1 MMGLTRRDIVCQ
13 CVGGAGAV
21 ASCAGMIASLAAGL
35 LGAAGSTLA
44 QTNGM
49 AGMGSMGSSPS
60 QPSAGQSFLAFLNH
74 IAVPLL
80 LVSIVLMLIGV
91 ARAGRRAVAFVA
103 AGSALLLGT
112 MFPTPPGMTAWL
124 LGTGYL
130 VVILGYA
137 VAWRDRRIGQGAPAR

>member
-35 LGAAGSTLA
+35 LGAAGSTLGQA
-44 QTNGM
+44 NGM
-49 AGMGSMGSSPS
+49 AGMGSADSSPS
-60 QPSAGQSFLAFLNH
+60 PSSAGQSVLAFLNH
-74 IAVPLL
+74 VAVPLL

-91 ARAGRRAVAFVA
+91 ARAGRRAAAFVA

-112 MFPTPPGMTAWL
+112 MLPTPPGMTAWL
-124 LGTGYL
+124 LGAGYL
-130 VVILGYA
+130 LVIIGYA
-137 VAWRDRRIGQGAPAR
+137 VAWRGRGAGQGVLVR